1 MGFKK
6 RSIGA
11 ILMEDLNNLK
21 KDREALI
28 KDLKDQYPSSKE
40 LEFITS
46 TITTYNAVIKELEH
60 IIDKIKLAIESEQDF
75 WF

>member
-6 RSIGA
+6 GSIGS
-11 ILMEDLNNLK
+11 ILMEDLNGLR
-21 KDREALI
+21 KDREVLI
-28 KDLKDQYPSSKE
+28 EELKDQYPSSKE

-60 IIDKIKLAIESEQDF
+60 IIDKAKLSKESE
-75 WF
+75 

>member
-6 RSIGA
+6 ESIGA

-28 KDLKDQYPSSKE
+28 DELKNQYPSSKE
-40 LEFITS
+40 LELITS
-46 TITTYNAVIKELEH
+46 TITTYNAVIKELEY
-60 IIDKIKLAIESEQDF
+60 IIDKAKLAKESK
-75 WF
+75 

>member
-6 RSIGA
+6 GSIGA
-11 ILMEDLNNLK
+11 ILMEDLNSLR
-21 KDREALI
+21 KDRDALI
-28 KDLKDQYPSSKE
+28 EDLKDQYPSSKD

-60 IIDKIKLAIESEQDF
+60 IIDKAKLAKESK
-75 WF
+75 

>member
-6 RSIGA
+6 GSIGA

-28 KDLKDQYPSSKE
+28 EELKNQYPSSKE
-40 LEFITS
+40 LDLITS
-46 TITTYNAVIKELEH
+46 TIATYNAVIKELEF
-60 IIDKIKLAIESEQDF
+60 IIDKAKLTKESK
-75 WF
+75 

>member
-6 RSIGA
+6 VSIGA

-28 KDLKDQYPSSKE
+28 EDLKDQYPSSKE

-46 TITTYNAVIKELEH
+46 TITTYNAIIKELEH
-60 IIDKIKLAIESEQDF
+60 IIDKAKLTIDSKYDF

>member
-28 KDLKDQYPSSKE
+28 EELKNQYPSSKE
-40 LEFITS
+40 LELITS
-46 TITTYNAVIKELEH
+46 RITTYNTVIKELEY
-60 IIDKIKLAIESEQDF
+60 IIDKAKLAKESK
-75 WF
+75 

>member
-6 RSIGA
+6 GSIGS
-11 ILMEDLNNLK
+11 ILMADLNGLR
-21 KDREALI
+21 KDREVLI
-28 KDLKDQYPSSKE
+28 EELKDQYPSSKE

-60 IIDKIKLAIESEQDF
+60 IIDKAKLSKESE
-75 WF
+75 

>member
-6 RSIGA
+6 GSISA

-28 KDLKDQYPSSKE
+28 EELKNQYPSSKE

-46 TITTYNAVIKELEH
+46 TITTYNAVIKELEY
-60 IIDKIKLAIESEQDF
+60 IIDKAKLAKESK
-75 WF
+75 

>member
-1 MGFKK
+1 MRFKK
-6 RSIGA
+6 GSIGA

-28 KDLKDQYPSSKE
+28 EELKNQYTSSKE

-46 TITTYNAVIKELEH
+46 TITTYNAIIKELEH
-60 IIDKIKLAIESEQDF
+60 IIDKTKLAIESE
-75 WF
+75 

>member
-21 KDREALI
+21 KDREVFI
-28 KDLKDQYPSSKE
+28 EELKNQYPSSKE
-40 LEFITS
+40 LELITS

-60 IIDKIKLAIESEQDF
+60 IIDKAKLAKESK
-75 WF
+75 

>member
-6 RSIGA
+6 GSIGS
-11 ILMEDLNNLK
+11 ILMEDLNGLRKN
-21 KDREALI
+21 REVLI
-28 KDLKDQYPSSKE
+28 EELKDQYPSSKE

-60 IIDKIKLAIESEQDF
+60 IIDKSKLVKESE
-75 WF
+75 

>member
-6 RSIGA
+6 GSIGS
-11 ILMEDLNNLK
+11 ILIEDLNGLR
-21 KDREALI
+21 KDREVLI
-28 KDLKDQYPSSKE
+28 EELKDQYPSSKE

-60 IIDKIKLAIESEQDF
+60 IIDKAKLSKESE
-75 WF
+75 